1 MSMDFSHRLYL
12 VFLQAYLS
20 FNVVINL
27 DLYFIMN
34 NPFYP
39 REKRLPGYY
48 VFVLISSITTSSV
61 VLYLEHLYSVE
72 IAVND
77 DDMDENEEDKEVEEI
92 VFYFLAT

>member
-1 MSMDFSHRLYL
+1 MCIDFSHILYF

-77 DDMDENEEDKEVEEI
+77 DDMDENEEDKEVKEI